1 MARTNS
7 SHRCWTRIALSTTT
21 LLALSTTL
29 VPSTTA
35 KLYPH
40 KRTYD
45 SHVYYVVEVD
55 STQLRLSNHSV
66 ESIAHALGGEHVEQV
81 GELKDHY
88 LIRAEQEEVDQGEES
103 WEAIR
108 ESVAEAEPGWKSQLI
123 KRDTTRVQ
131 PGKRD
136 KVMERYE
143 LLRRELPGPATHLTK
158 RLLLSSSSSTSS
170 RSSPSLIRSL
180 ERQTPRLRVKRDL
193 PVLPS
198 SEPFL
203 TKIRRN
209 ALLLDLPAS
218 IPASLQHKARQ
229 TAGIISQAAS
239 HFGILDPL
247 WPRQWHLVN
256 GVMEENSINVTGVW
270 DEGVFGKGVN
280 VAIVDDGLDMHSDDL
295 AANFVSSPY
304 SLFFHSY
311 FRLIEIFRLP
321 STLRGLGITTTTL
334 LYLNLDYQMINT
346 VLDVQERSQLSRTM
360 FVESESL
367 IKLVSPGFESFQP
380 RSRTPTKLRP
390 STTATK
396 PTTFTLVRGDLQ
408 TMEEVWKLPV
418 DSSRKPC

>member
-7 SHRCWTRIALSTTT
+7 SHRWTRIAFTTS
-21 LLALSTTL
+21 LFLALSTTL
-29 VPSTTA
+29 ITPTSA

-55 STQLRLSNHSV
+55 STQLELSNHSL
-66 ESIAHALGGEHVEQV
+66 ESIAQALGAEHVEQV

-88 LIRAEQEEVDQGEES
+88 LIRAEQGQVDRGEDS
-103 WEAIR
+103 WEGIR
-108 ESVAEAEPGWKSQLI
+108 ASVEEAEPDWKSRLI

-131 PGKRD
+131 VGKRD
-136 KVMERYE
+136 TVMERYE
-143 LLRRELPGPATHLTK
+143 LLRRELPGPASHLSK
-158 RLLLSSSSSTSS
+158 RDLSHSTSS
-170 RSSPSLIRSL
+170 PSSRSPSLIRSL
-180 ERQTPRLRVKRDL
+180 ERQTPRLRIKRDL
-193 PVLPS
+193 PVLPAP
-198 SEPFL
+198 EPFL

-209 ALLLDLPAS
+209 LDDFPSS

-229 TAGIISQAAS
+229 TVGIISQAAT

-256 GVMEENSINVTGVW
+256 GVIEENSINVTGVW

-295 AANFVSSPY
+295 AANFVSHLIRFS
-304 SLFFHSY
+304 SLYLNSDQIRFD
-311 FRLIEIFRLP
+311 
-321 STLRGLGITTTTL
+321 STRRDLGITMTTL
-334 LYLNLDYQMINT
+334 LYLNLDYQTINT
-346 VLDVQERSQLSRTM
+346 VHDVQERSRRSRTM

-367 IKLVSPGFESFQP
+367 IKLVSPGFESFQL
-380 RSRTPTKLRP
+380 RSRTPTKPPL
-390 STTATK
+390 STTDTK
-396 PTTFTLVRGDLQ
+396 RTTFTLVLGDLR

-418 DSSRKPC
+418 DSSRKRC